1 MYDQSAAHWRQKVG
15 TLGFLFR
22 ALRKQRLANNNTYS
36 ALSHYVHEKGALT
49 PLNARLHVWCPRRD
63 SKGLRF
69 AKPRGSDAWRPRHAP
84 LQTGRRPV
92 CLTLRALTR
101 VRHEKGGR
109 NPLEA
114 QVHVWCPRRDSKG
127 LRFAKPRAS
136 GAWRPRHAPLQT
148 GHRPVCLTLRALT
161 RVRHEKG
168 GLDPLERS
176 LACMVPE
183 ARLELARCCQRWIL
197 SPLRLPIPPLGHV
210 MRELVYHS
218 FLLISPK
225 MELRAFR

>member
-1 MYDQSAAHWRQKVG
+1 MESRLYDQSAAHWRQKVG

-22 ALRKQRLANNNTYS
+22 ALREQRLANNNTYR
-36 ALSHYVHEKGALT
+36 ALSHYVHEKGGF
-49 PLNARLHVWCPRRD
+49 D
-63 SKGLRF
+63 
-69 AKPRGSDAWRPRHAP
+69 
-84 LQTGRRPV
+84 
-92 CLTLRALTR
+92 
-101 VRHEKGGR
+101 
-109 NPLEA
+109 PLEA
-114 QVHVWCPRRDSKG
+114 QVHVWCPR
-127 LRFAKPRAS
+127 
-136 GAWRPRHAPLQT
+136 HAPLQT
-148 GHRPVCLTLRALT
+148 GHRAVCLTLRALT

-225 MELRAFR
+225 MELLAFR

>member
-1 MYDQSAAHWRQKVG
+1 MTSQLLIGAKRWEPSG
-15 TLGFLFR
+15 SSLGHCGNN
-22 ALRKQRLANNNTYS
+22 ALRIITRTARYHITYTKKE
-36 ALSHYVHEKGALT
+36 VLT
-49 PLNARLHVWCPRRD
+49 PLKRRCMYGARGETRRAFA
-63 SKGLRF
+63 SRSPGLR
-69 AKPRGSDAWRPRHAP
+69 AHGALATLRYKQA
-84 LQTGRRPV
+84 TGLF

-101 VRHEKGGR
+101 VRHK
-109 NPLEA
+109 
-114 QVHVWCPRRDSKG
+114 
-127 LRFAKPRAS
+127 
-136 GAWRPRHAPLQT
+136 
-148 GHRPVCLTLRALT
+148 
-161 RVRHEKG
+161 KG

-225 MELRAFR
+225 MVLRAFR

>member
-1 MYDQSAAHWRQKVG
+1 MTSQLLIGAKRWEPSG
-15 TLGFLFR
+15 SSLGHCGNN
-22 ALRKQRLANNNTYS
+22 ALRIITRTARYHITYTK
-36 ALSHYVHEKGALT
+36 KGALT
-49 PLNARLHVWCPRRD
+49 LLNAHL
-63 SKGLRF
+63 
-69 AKPRGSDAWRPRHAP
+69 
-84 LQTGRRPV
+84 
-92 CLTLRALTR
+92 
-101 VRHEKGGR
+101 
-109 NPLEA
+109 
-114 QVHVWCPRRDSKG
+114 HVWCPRRDSKG

-136 GAWRPRHAPLQT
+136 GARRPRHAPLQT

-168 GLDPLERS
+168 GLNPLERS

-218 FLLISPK
+218 LLSISPK
-225 MELRAFR
+225 MELRAFRRVRPNEASRAHDIHGH

>member
-22 ALRKQRLANNNTYS
+22 ALREQRLGDNNTYS
-36 ALSHYVHEKGALT
+36 ALSHYVHEKGGA
-49 PLNARLHVWCPRRD
+49 
-63 SKGLRF
+63 
-69 AKPRGSDAWRPRHAP
+69 
-84 LQTGRRPV
+84 
-92 CLTLRALTR
+92 
-101 VRHEKGGR
+101 
-109 NPLEA
+109 NPLERSA
-114 QVHVWCPRRDSKG
+114 ACMVPEARLEEPSLREAPGFGRMAPSPRSATNRP
-127 LRFAKPRAS
+127 LACLLNAPRA
-136 GAWRPRHAPLQT
+136 HASSA
-148 GHRPVCLTLRALT
+148 RK
-161 RVRHEKG
+161 KG

-176 LACMVPE
+176 AACMVPE

>member
-1 MYDQSAAHWRQKVG
+1 MQPGRTHRHPRCEEGNLGCMTSQLLIGAKRWEPSGSSLGHCGNNALWIITRAARYHI
-15 TLGFLFR
+15 
-22 ALRKQRLANNNTYS
+22 TYTK
-36 ALSHYVHEKGALT
+36 KGGGEALT
-49 PLNARLHVWCPRRD
+49 PLNAHL
-63 SKGLRF
+63 
-69 AKPRGSDAWRPRHAP
+69 
-84 LQTGRRPV
+84 
-92 CLTLRALTR
+92 
-101 VRHEKGGR
+101 
-109 NPLEA
+109 
-114 QVHVWCPRRDSKG
+114 HVWCPRRDSKG

-218 FLLISPK
+218 FLPISPK

>member
-1 MYDQSAAHWRQKVG
+1 MDLSCMTSQLLIGAKRWEPSG
-15 TLGFLFR
+15 SSLGHCGNN
-22 ALRKQRLANNNTYS
+22 ALRIITRTARYHITYTK
-36 ALSHYVHEKGALT
+36 KGAAT
-49 PLNARLHVWCPRRD
+49 PLNAHL
-63 SKGLRF
+63 
-69 AKPRGSDAWRPRHAP
+69 
-84 LQTGRRPV
+84 
-92 CLTLRALTR
+92 
-101 VRHEKGGR
+101 
-109 NPLEA
+109 
-114 QVHVWCPRRDSKG
+114 HVWCPRRDSKG

-168 GLDPLERS
+168 GRNPLERS

>member
-22 ALRKQRLANNNTYS
+22 ALREQRLGDNNTFD
-36 ALSHYVHEKGALT
+36 ALSHYVHEKGGLD
-49 PLNARLHVWCPRRD
+49 PLERSLACIVPEARLE
-63 SKGLRF
+63 L
-69 AKPRGSDAWRPRHAP
+69 
-84 LQTGRRPV
+84 
-92 CLTLRALTR
+92 
-101 VRHEKGGR
+101 
-109 NPLEA
+109 
-114 QVHVWCPRRDSKG
+114 HVWCPRRDSKG

-136 GAWRPRHAPLQT
+136 GAWHPRHAPLQT

-168 GLDPLERS
+168 GLNPLERS

-218 FLLISPK
+218 LLSISPK
-225 MELRAFR
+225 MELRAFRRVRPYGASHADGIRDRRLRPRPSDCRRGPRACH

>member
-1 MYDQSAAHWRQKVG
+1 MTSQLLIGAKRWEPSG
-15 TLGFLFR
+15 SSLGHCGNN
-22 ALRKQRLANNNTYS
+22 ALRIITRTARYHITYTK
-36 ALSHYVHEKGALT
+36 KGALT
-49 PLNARLHVWCPRRD
+49 PLNARLH
-63 SKGLRF
+63 
-69 AKPRGSDAWRPRHAP
+69 
-84 LQTGRRPV
+84 
-92 CLTLRALTR
+92 
-101 VRHEKGGR
+101 E
-109 NPLEA
+109 
-114 QVHVWCPRRDSKG
+114 WCPRRDSKG

-168 GLDPLERS
+168 DRNPLERS

-218 FLLISPK
+218 FLPISPK

>member
-1 MYDQSAAHWRQKVG
+1 MATGPIETHLHRSFNWE
-15 TLGFLFR
+15 
-22 ALRKQRLANNNTYS
+22 N
-36 ALSHYVHEKGALT
+36 GA
-49 PLNARLHVWCPRRD
+49 PGPRE
-63 SKGLRF
+63 G
-69 AKPRGSDAWRPRHAP
+69 PRGRSANCGNGLFAQCVR
-84 LQTGRRPV
+84 
-92 CLTLRALTR
+92 LRS
-101 VRHEKGGR
+101 EINR

-197 SPLRLPIPPLGHV
+197 SPLRLPIPPLGHA

-218 FLLISPK
+218 FLPISPK

>member
-1 MYDQSAAHWRQKVG
+1 MYDQSAARWRQKVG

-22 ALRKQRLANNNTYS
+22 ALREQRLANNNTYR

-49 PLNARLHVWCPRRD
+49 
-63 SKGLRF
+63 
-69 AKPRGSDAWRPRHAP
+69 
-84 LQTGRRPV
+84 
-92 CLTLRALTR
+92 
-101 VRHEKGGR
+101 
-109 NPLEA
+109 PLEA

-136 GAWRPRHAPLQT
+136 GACRPHHAPLQT
-148 GHRPVCLTLRALT
+148 GHRSVCLTLRALT

-218 FLLISPK
+218 LLSISPK

>member
-1 MYDQSAAHWRQKVG
+1 MTSQLLIGAKRWEPSG
-15 TLGFLFR
+15 SSLGHCGNN
-22 ALRKQRLANNNTYS
+22 ALRIITRTTRYHITYTK
-36 ALSHYVHEKGALT
+36 KGALT
-49 PLNARLHVWCPRRD
+49 PLKRRCMY
-63 SKGLRF
+63 G
-69 AKPRGSDAWRPRHAP
+69 
-84 LQTGRRPV
+84 
-92 CLTLRALTR
+92 TR
-101 VRHEKGGR
+101 S
-109 NPLEA
+109 P
-114 QVHVWCPRRDSKG
+114 G

-197 SPLRLPIPPLGHV
+197 SPQRLPIPPLGHV

-225 MELRAFR
+225 MELRAF

>member
-1 MYDQSAAHWRQKVG
+1 MTSQLLIGAKRWEPSG
-15 TLGFLFR
+15 SSLGHCGNN
-22 ALRKQRLANNNTYS
+22 ALRIITRTARYHITYTK
-36 ALSHYVHEKGALT
+36 KGAAT
-49 PLNARLHVWCPRRD
+49 PLNVHLHVWCPRRD

-69 AKPRGSDAWRPRHAP
+69 AKPRASDARRPRHAP

-109 NPLEA
+109 N
-114 QVHVWCPRRDSKG
+114 
-127 LRFAKPRAS
+127 
-136 GAWRPRHAPLQT
+136 
-148 GHRPVCLTLRALT
+148 
-161 RVRHEKG
+161 
-168 GLDPLERS
+168 PLERS

-218 FLLISPK
+218 FLPISPK
-225 MELRAFR
+225 MELQAFR

>member
-22 ALRKQRLANNNTYS
+22 ALREQRLANNNTYS
-36 ALSHYVHEKGALT
+36 ALSHYVHEKGSLT
-49 PLNARLHVWCPRRD
+49 PLNARLH
-63 SKGLRF
+63 
-69 AKPRGSDAWRPRHAP
+69 A
-84 LQTGRRPV
+84 
-92 CLTLRALTR
+92 
-101 VRHEKGGR
+101 
-109 NPLEA
+109 
-114 QVHVWCPRRDSKG
+114 WCPRRDSKG

-168 GLDPLERS
+168 GRNPLERS

-197 SPLRLPIPPLGHV
+197 SPLRLPIPPLGHA

-218 FLLISPK
+218 FLPISPK

>member
-22 ALRKQRLANNNTYS
+22 ALREQRLANNNTYS
-36 ALSHYVHEKGALT
+36 ALSHYVHEKGGGAT
-49 PLNARLHVWCPRRD
+49 PLNAHL
-63 SKGLRF
+63 
-69 AKPRGSDAWRPRHAP
+69 
-84 LQTGRRPV
+84 
-92 CLTLRALTR
+92 
-101 VRHEKGGR
+101 
-109 NPLEA
+109 
-114 QVHVWCPRRDSKG
+114 HVWCPRRDSKG

-148 GHRPVCLTLRALT
+148 GRRPVCLTLRALT
-161 RVRHEKG
+161 QVRHEKG
-168 GLDPLERS
+168 GRNPLERS

-218 FLLISPK
+218 FLPISPK
-225 MELRAFR
+225 MELRTFR

>member
-1 MYDQSAAHWRQKVG
+1 MPGGGRSMATGPIETHLHRSFNWENGAPGPREGQRGRSARCG
-15 TLGFLFR
+15 NGLFAQCVR
-22 ALRKQRLANNNTYS
+22 LRSEINP
-36 ALSHYVHEKGALT
+36 T
-49 PLNARLHVWCPRRD
+49 PLNARL
-63 SKGLRF
+63 
-69 AKPRGSDAWRPRHAP
+69 
-84 LQTGRRPV
+84 
-92 CLTLRALTR
+92 
-101 VRHEKGGR
+101 
-109 NPLEA
+109 
-114 QVHVWCPRRDSKG
+114 HVWCPRRDSKG

-225 MELRAFR
+225 MELQAFR

>member
-15 TLGFLFR
+15 TLRFLFR
-22 ALRKQRLANNNTYS
+22 ALREQRLANNNTYS
-36 ALSHYVHEKGALT
+36 TLSHYVHEKGALT
-49 PLNARLHVWCPRRD
+49 PLNTRLDVWYPRRD

-69 AKPRGSDAWRPRHAP
+69 AK
-84 LQTGRRPV
+84 LQ
-92 CLTLRALTR
+92 
-101 VRHEKGGR
+101 
-109 NPLEA
+109 
-114 QVHVWCPRRDSKG
+114 
-127 LRFAKPRAS
+127 AS

-148 GHRPVCLTLRALT
+148 GHKPVCLTLRALT

-168 GLDPLERS
+168 GLNPLERS

-218 FLLISPK
+218 LLSISPK
-225 MELRAFR
+225 MELRAFRRVRPNEASRAHDIHGH

>member
-1 MYDQSAAHWRQKVG
+1 MATGPIETHLHRSFNWENGAPGPREGPRGRSARCG
-15 TLGFLFR
+15 NGLFAQCVR
-22 ALRKQRLANNNTYS
+22 LRSEIN
-36 ALSHYVHEKGALT
+36 LT
-49 PLNARLHVWCPRRD
+49 PLNARLHVWC
-63 SKGLRF
+63 S
-69 AKPRGSDAWRPRHAP
+69 
-84 LQTGRRPV
+84 
-92 CLTLRALTR
+92 
-101 VRHEKGGR
+101 
-109 NPLEA
+109 
-114 QVHVWCPRRDSKG
+114 RRDSKG

-168 GLDPLERS
+168 GRNPLERS

-197 SPLRLPIPPLGHV
+197 SPLRLPIPPLGHA

-218 FLLISPK
+218 FLPISPK

>member
-15 TLGFLFR
+15 ASGSSLGHCGNN
-22 ALRKQRLANNNTYS
+22 ALRIITRTARYHITYTK
-36 ALSHYVHEKGALT
+36 KGALT
-49 PLNARLHVWCPRRD
+49 PLNAH
-63 SKGLRF
+63 S
-69 AKPRGSDAWRPRHAP
+69 
-84 LQTGRRPV
+84 
-92 CLTLRALTR
+92 
-101 VRHEKGGR
+101 
-109 NPLEA
+109 
-114 QVHVWCPRRDSKG
+114 HVWCPRRDSKG

-168 GLDPLERS
+168 GRNPLERS

-225 MELRAFR
+225 MELQAFR

>member
-22 ALRKQRLANNNTYS
+22 ALREQRLANNNTYS

-69 AKPRGSDAWRPRHAP
+69 AKPR
-84 LQTGRRPV
+84 
-92 CLTLRALTR
+92 
-101 VRHEKGGR
+101 
-109 NPLEA
+109 
-114 QVHVWCPRRDSKG
+114 
-127 LRFAKPRAS
+127 AS
-136 GAWRPRHAPLQT
+136 GARRPRHAPLQT

-168 GLDPLERS
+168 GRNPPRTLT
-176 LACMVPE
+176 CMYG
-183 ARLELARCCQRWIL
+183 ARGETRTRTLLPTVDFESTASANSATRARN
-197 SPLRLPIPPLGHV
+197 
-210 MRELVYHS
+210 
-218 FLLISPK
+218 
-225 MELRAFR
+225 A

>member
-1 MYDQSAAHWRQKVG
+1 MATGPIETHLHRSFNWENGAPGPQEGPRGRSANCGSEPSAQCVR
-15 TLGFLFR
+15 
-22 ALRKQRLANNNTYS
+22 LRSEIN
-36 ALSHYVHEKGALT
+36 LT
-49 PLNARLHVWCPRRD
+49 PLNARLY
-63 SKGLRF
+63 
-69 AKPRGSDAWRPRHAP
+69 
-84 LQTGRRPV
+84 
-92 CLTLRALTR
+92 
-101 VRHEKGGR
+101 
-109 NPLEA
+109 
-114 QVHVWCPRRDSKG
+114 VWCPRRDSKG

-168 GLDPLERS
+168 GRNPLERS

-197 SPLRLPIPPLGHV
+197 SPLRLPIPPLGHA

-218 FLLISPK
+218 FLPISPK
-225 MELRAFR
+225 MELRAF

>member
-22 ALRKQRLANNNTYS
+22 ALREQRLVDNNTRS
-36 ALSHYVHEKGALT
+36 ALSHYVHEKG
-49 PLNARLHVWCPRRD
+49 
-63 SKGLRF
+63 
-69 AKPRGSDAWRPRHAP
+69 
-84 LQTGRRPV
+84 
-92 CLTLRALTR
+92 
-101 VRHEKGGR
+101 GR
-109 NPLEA
+109 NPLERSLA
-114 QVHVWCPRRDSKG
+114 CLVPEARLEGPSLREAPGFRRMAPSPRSATNRPQAC
-127 LRFAKPRAS
+127 LLNAPRA
-136 GAWRPRHAPLQT
+136 HASSA
-148 GHRPVCLTLRALT
+148 RKR
-161 RVRHEKG
+161 
-168 GLDPLERS
+168 GLDHLERS

-225 MELRAFR
+225 MELQAFR

>member
-1 MYDQSAAHWRQKVG
+1 MTSQLLIGAKRWEPSG
-15 TLGFLFR
+15 SSLGHCGNN
-22 ALRKQRLANNNTYS
+22 ALRIITRTARYHITYMK
-36 ALSHYVHEKGALT
+36 KGAAT
-49 PLNARLHVWCPRRD
+49 PLNVHLHVWCPRRY

-69 AKPRGSDAWRPRHAP
+69 AKPRASDARRPRHAP

-109 NPLEA
+109 NPL
-114 QVHVWCPRRDSKG
+114 D
-127 LRFAKPRAS
+127 
-136 GAWRPRHAPLQT
+136 
-148 GHRPVCLTLRALT
+148 
-161 RVRHEKG
+161 
-168 GLDPLERS
+168 RS
-176 LACMVPE
+176 HACMVPE

-197 SPLRLPIPPLGHV
+197 SPLRLPIPPLGHA

-218 FLLISPK
+218 FLPISPK

>member
-22 ALRKQRLANNNTYS
+22 ALREQRLANNNTYS

-49 PLNARLHVWCPRRD
+49 PLERSLAMVPEARLEGPSLREAPGFGRVAPSPRSATD
-63 SKGLRF
+63 
-69 AKPRGSDAWRPRHAP
+69 RPQACLLNASRAHASS
-84 LQTGRRPV
+84 
-92 CLTLRALTR
+92 
-101 VRHEKGGR
+101 HEKGGR
-109 NPLEA
+109 N
-114 QVHVWCPRRDSKG
+114 
-127 LRFAKPRAS
+127 
-136 GAWRPRHAPLQT
+136 
-148 GHRPVCLTLRALT
+148 
-161 RVRHEKG
+161 
-168 GLDPLERS
+168 PLERS

-218 FLLISPK
+218 FLPISPK

>member
-22 ALRKQRLANNNTYS
+22 ALREQRLANNNTYR
-36 ALSHYVHEKGALT
+36 ALSHYVHEKG
-49 PLNARLHVWCPRRD
+49 
-63 SKGLRF
+63 GL
-69 AKPRGSDAWRPRHAP
+69 D
-84 LQTGRRPV
+84 
-92 CLTLRALTR
+92 
-101 VRHEKGGR
+101 
-109 NPLEA
+109 PLEA

-136 GAWRPRHAPLQT
+136 DARRPRHAPLQT

-168 GLDPLERS
+168 GLDPRGRS
-176 LACMVPE
+176 LACMAPE

-218 FLLISPK
+218 FLPISSK